1 MTNVSMAA
9 AALVSARREGRVLD
23 ELPGG
28 MPVNLV
34 EAYAIQDGIL
44 DEMGEAVAGWKVAFT
59 NKPGQVKW
67 VCLGRAQ
74 VRFLLLMC

>member
-34 EAYAIQDGIL
+34 EAYAIQDGGL
-44 DEMGEAVAGWKVAFT
+44 AEMGEAVAEIVDSRVLDSS
-59 NKPGQVKW
+59 P
-67 VCLGRAQ
+67 RS
-74 VRFLLLMC
+74 